1 MVLGNA
7 LGGAG
12 FPRAREGVLRDAA
25 IPQVQVGPNPLIT
38 ICGVIAAAFS
48 ATMLYYFLTV
58 PFLVNV
64 DLSNLGYS
72 GNLFLYV
79 VVAIFF
85 GWVGYYFV
93 RRAYLRRIGVDL
105 DLAYK
110 EIPPI

>member
-1 MVLGNA
+1 MCSGTGLGAA
-7 LGGAG
+7 L
-12 FPRAREGVLRDAA
+12 FPWPRKAA
-25 IPQVQVGPNPLIT
+25 QWTAPTGKCKVGPIPLIT
-38 ICGVIAAAFS
+38 ICGVIAGEFP
-48 ATMLYYFLTV
+48 ATLLYYFLTV

-64 DLSNLGYS
+64 DLSNAGYS

>member
-1 MVLGNA
+1 
-7 LGGAG
+7 
-12 FPRAREGVLRDAA
+12 
-25 IPQVQVGPNPLIT
+25 
-38 ICGVIAAAFS
+38 
-48 ATMLYYFLTV
+48 MLYYFLTV

-85 GWVGYYFV
+85 GWVAYYFV
-93 RRAYLRRIGVDL
+93 RRAYLRRIGIDL

>member
-1 MVLGNA
+1 
-7 LGGAG
+7 
-12 FPRAREGVLRDAA
+12 
-25 IPQVQVGPNPLIT
+25 
-38 ICGVIAAAFS
+38 
-48 ATMLYYFLTV
+48 MLYYFLTV

-93 RRAYLRRIGVDL
+93 RRAYLRRIGIDL

-110 EIPPI
+110 RSLRSRPIRAAKRLRAAKRSRSAGGELVAQDAIPLQID